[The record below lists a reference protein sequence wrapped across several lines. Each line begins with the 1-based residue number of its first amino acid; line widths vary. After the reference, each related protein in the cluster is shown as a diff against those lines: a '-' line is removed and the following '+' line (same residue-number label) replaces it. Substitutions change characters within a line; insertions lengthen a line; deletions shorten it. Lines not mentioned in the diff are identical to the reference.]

1 MTKGK
6 GQLDVWAWR
15 RQAWRKFGGI
25 SMLSHLRISEPHP
38 GILAFYDGRVA
49 GHRFADGPNW
59 VDDGA
64 LSLGIASYALIAG
77 AQAIVYDSHVSVL
90 HGRFIR
96 DTLTQRGVT
105 DIRVVLSHYHLD
117 HVAGTEAF
125 ADCQVIANARTL
137 AHLTQRQA
145 AIEAGTD
152 HGLPAINPL
161 ILPDLVFD
169 GHLTLDLGGERV
181 ELIEANIHSDDATV
195 LWLPERRILFAGDT
209 VEDCVTYVGAPQDFD
224 IHLADLARLQALG
237 AEWVLPNH
245 GASDVIAAAGYGPG
259 LLAATADYIRHLQ
272 NDDPRPMAEII
283 AFWLDNGTLRYFAP
297 YEAVHAQNRARVKA
311 MQQS

>member
-1 MTKGK
+1 
-6 GQLDVWAWR
+6 
-15 RQAWRKFGGI
+15 
-25 SMLSHLRISEPHP
+25 MLSQLRILEPHP

-49 GHRFADGPNW
+49 AHRFADGPNW

-77 AQAIVYDSHVSVL
+77 SQAIVYDSHVSVP

-96 DTLTQRGVT
+96 QALVARGVT
-105 DIRVVLSHYHLD
+105 DIRVVLSHWHLD

-137 AHLTQRQA
+137 AHLTHRKA

-152 HGLPAINPL
+152 HGLPAIKPL
-161 ILPDLVFD
+161 ILPDLVFERRMS
-169 GHLTLDLGGERV
+169 LVLGEERV

-195 LWLPERRILFAGDT
+195 LWLPERRILLAGDT
-209 VEDCVTYVGAPQDFD
+209 VEDCITYVGAPQDFD
-224 IHLADLARLQALG
+224 IHLADIARLEALG
-237 AEWVLPNH
+237 ATWVLPNH
-245 GASDVIAAAGYGPG
+245 GAADVIEAGGYGQG

-272 NDDPRPMAEII
+272 ADDPRPMAEII
-283 AFWLDNGTLRYFAP
+283 APWLKDRTLRYFEP
-297 YEAVHAQNRARVKA
+297 YEAVHSQNRARVKA
-311 MQQS
+311 MQQE